1 MVAQRKFSNIIDLQ
15 KGVEQ
20 YCRLA
25 LQDTLDELKDI
36 LHDCIVK
43 DIYNTKKGTFY
54 QRTRILLIKD
64 IIMTKIWNAFSA
76 NRLGGTLSFDE
87 NLFERSIDID
97 RFQHGAPLKKGKDGN
112 IYGGELT
119 LQSYLEIVNSRND
132 WDNPYQFPVVN
143 RGLFWDDFM
152 SKIEERGGFGAIYK
166 ENFDKYVYT
175 TYKQGTK
182 YYHPRK

>member
-15 KGVEQ
+15 KGVEE

-36 LHDCIVK
+36 LHDCILK
-43 DIYNTKKGTFY
+43 DIYNTKRGTFY

-64 IIMTKIWNAFSA
+64 IIITRIWNAFSA

-87 NLFERSIDID
+87 SLFERSIDVD
-97 RFQHGAPLKKGKDGN
+97 KFQHGN
-112 IYGGELT
+112 VYEGELT
-119 LQSYLEIVNSRND
+119 LQSYLEIINSKND

-152 SKIEERGGFGAIYK
+152 DEIKSRGGFGAIYQ
-166 ENFDKYVYT
+166 EHFNKYVTT
-175 TYKQGTK
+175 TYKLGKT
-182 YYHPRK
+182 YYHPKN